1 MCTYMY
7 INNINVTV
15 TVCFYCV
22 CLMVLAQEDDSAV
35 AARML
40 QLSHQVNSLKE
51 RVEAEEL
58 DGRKSSVW
66 IDASTLHDFPKL
78 TEQQLREM
86 TCGSYQL
93 KLSRCY
99 IKEHIDGN
107 HDILIHRED
116 RHLLKVK
123 MQSRHVSS
131 KAHILWISF
140 NETEVNALTVTG
152 S

>member
-1 MCTYMY
+1 MCIC
-7 INNINVTV
+7 INNIKVTV
-15 TVCFYCV
+15 IVCSYCV
-22 CLMVLAQEDDSAV
+22 CLKVLAQEDDSAV

-40 QLSHQVNSLKE
+40 QLSHQVNCLKE
-51 RVEAEEL
+51 RVEVEEL

-93 KLSRCY
+93 NFSRCY

-116 RHLLKVK
+116 RQLLKVK
-123 MQSRHVSS
+123 CKVGMYHPKHMSY
-131 KAHILWISF
+131 
-140 NETEVNALTVTG
+140 G
-152 S
+152 SPSMRQR

>member
-1 MCTYMY
+1 MCTC
-7 INNINVTV
+7 INNIKGTV

-22 CLMVLAQEDDSAV
+22 CLMVLAQEDHSAV

-40 QLSHQVNSLKE
+40 QLSHQVNSLRE
-51 RVEAEEL
+51 RFEVEEL

-78 TEQQLREM
+78 TKQQLREM
-86 TCGSYQL
+86 TCDSFQL

-99 IKEHIDGN
+99 IKEYIEGN

-116 RHLLKVK
+116 HHLFESKNK
-123 MQSRHVSS
+123 YACIIQSTHLVDL
-131 KAHILWISF
+131 HQ
-140 NETEVNALTVTG
+140 
-152 S
+152 